1 MDELI
6 HGFYLVE
13 GKLGI
18 YGMYNGRN
26 ALGHACGIAKGAYCQ
41 ARLRPWG
48 LPEGNVDFRE
58 ALAPHSAV
66 VNVMV
71 EPDNLPLDVRAE
83 LGDSGKQLLDGRAL
97 REGIH
102 FGQVF
107 FHKGFIH
114 DRDGHAACG
123 VLLGER
129 AASDHANAKCAEIFG
144 SDHIEA
150 GARTGG
156 GIVNS
161 LSREV
166 ERHAK
171 VCPDDGHARG
181 SRDGRDSGERADLI
195 DELTV
200 KGVV

>member
-71 EPDNLPLDVRAE
+71 DPDNLPFDGRAE
-83 LGDSGKQLLDGRAL
+83 LGDSGNQLLDDSAL
-97 REGIH
+97 REGDPLWTGI
-102 FGQVF
+102 FSQS
-107 FHKGFIH
+107 FHS
-114 DRDGHAACG
+114 RPR
-123 VLLGER
+123 R
-129 AASDHANAKCAEIFG
+129 ARRLRRL
-144 SDHIEA
+144 
-150 GARTGG
+150 AR
-156 GIVNS
+156 
-161 LSREV
+161 
-166 ERHAK
+166 
-171 VCPDDGHARG
+171 
-181 SRDGRDSGERADLI
+181 
-195 DELTV
+195 
-200 KGVV
+200 